1 MPPRVLELKGVIH
14 GKTIT
19 LEESTFLPDGCPVIV
34 HLTLS
39 REEALRQLM
48 HPCEPMTPQETA
60 DLEDMLSAFHDRPIQ
75 LPPSD
80 AS

>member
-1 MPPRVLELKGVIH
+1 MPRALELKGVIH

-19 LEESTFLPDGCPVIV
+19 LDEATFLPDGCPVIV

-39 REEALRQLM
+39 REEALHQLAF
-48 HPCEPMTPQETA
+48 PCDPMTPEQAT
-60 DLEDMLSAFHDRPIQ
+60 DLEESLSEFHERPIQ

-80 AS
+80 VS